1 MCTNFKFA
9 IDRGGTFT
17 DIYCEYDDVQGQTKC
32 IVSKL
37 LSNDPNNYK
46 DAPTEG
52 IRRTLQMITGITH
65 SYPVDSSRIQ
75 WIRMGTTVAT
85 NALLE
90 RKGKKFALIITK
102 GFKDLLIIGNQSR
115 PDIFKLNIQR
125 SEKLFAE
132 VLEVDERVKILKEY
146 KENSVQGTTGEY
158 FEVITPLDIP
168 QITKDL
174 QEIRNRGIDTLAI
187 SLVHAYSFR
196 HHESQIEKIA
206 KELGFVHI
214 SLASTI
220 MPLFKFLPRTSTACV
235 DAYLTPILQEYINSF
250 RNGFDENLSK
260 VPVLFMQS
268 DGGLCDISSFIGSKA
283 ILSGPAGG
291 VVGFSQCGK
300 PPLIGFDMGGTS
312 TDVSRFD
319 GNFSHIFETEISG
332 VHLQGAHLDISSVA
346 AGGGSRLFYRSGLYV
361 VGPESSSADPG
372 PLCYRKNGFLSITD
386 ANLVLGRVLPD
397 YFPKIFGPS
406 EDLPLDYSA
415 SFKGLQE
422 IAEEIFRS
430 EGTKPEIPEIA
441 MGFIKVANEAM
452 CRPIRAITSAKGY
465 DPSTHT
471 LACFGGAGGQHA
483 CAIARSLGIKKI
495 IVHRFSGVLSA
506 YGLGLA
512 DIIEETHQ
520 PANITIS
527 EDPLVISEVN
537 SVLTLLTSS
546 LLSKLAF
553 HSASTIIYTNYL
565 HLRFSGSDTC
575 IPVVFT
581 DNLNESTKLFENAY
595 LQEYGFILTARS
607 IIIDSIRVK
616 ATIKVKALSS
626 LSEIVTGEVIK
637 QSIAQVYFETEKG
650 VEALETPV
658 YKIDNLPSD
667 CEISGPALIVNEIS
681 CIVVEPNSLAK
692 ILESRDVLISLQDVQ
707 RKTISS
713 TECDNVVLSLFA
725 HRFMSIAEQMGRTL
739 QRTAISTNIKERL
752 DYSCAIFS
760 SDGSLVA
767 NAPHLPVHLGSMQE
781 AVKKQIEFVD
791 NWQEGEVAM
800 SNHPCAGG
808 SHLPDIT
815 VITPVFSD
823 KQIVFFV
830 ASRGHHADIGGITP
844 GSMPPFSKTLAEE
857 GVAIKSFKL
866 VENFVFRET
875 ETRELFRQSRCIED
889 NISDLKAQTSANNKG
904 IELLSQLINEYSLEV
919 VLAYMKFI
927 QKAAC
932 QSVKDLLQKIPSK
945 VLKASDF
952 MDDGTKI
959 KLVITINS
967 GCAEFNF
974 TGTGHQVLS
983 NLNSP
988 AAVVKSAVLYCLR
1001 CLVDTDIPLNQ
1012 GCLDPVTI
1020 IIPENSILSPSE
1032 DAAVVGGNVL
1042 TSQRITDVVF
1052 KAFSACAASQGCMN
1066 NLTFG
1071 NKKFGFYE
1079 TIAGGS
1085 GAGSGWHGTSGVHT
1099 HMTNTRITDIEIMER
1114 RYPVLVRVFSLRDNS
1129 GGKGFWHGGDGV
1141 IREIEFLEDMEVGI
1155 LSERRSRR
1163 PYGLNMGKP
1172 GKAGLNLLLRKDG
1185 RTINIGSKNVCL
1197 VEQGDKIRILTPG
1210 GGGYG
1215 TP

>member
-1 MCTNFKFA
+1 
-9 IDRGGTFT
+9 
-17 DIYCEYDDVQGQTKC
+17 
-32 IVSKL
+32 
-37 LSNDPNNYK
+37 
-46 DAPTEG
+46 
-52 IRRTLQMITGITH
+52 MITGITH

-102 GFKDLLIIGNQSR
+102 GFKDLLVIGNQSR

-146 KENSVQGTTGEY
+146 KENSIQGTTGEY
-158 FEVITPLDIP
+158 FEVIKPLDIH
-168 QITKDL
+168 QITQDL

-196 HHESQIEKIA
+196 SHESQIEKIA
-206 KELGFVHI
+206 KELGFAHV

-250 RNGFDENLSK
+250 RSGFDENLSK

-291 VVGFSQCGK
+291 VVGFSQCGE

-319 GNFSHIFETEISG
+319 GSFSHIFETEISG

-397 YFPKIFGPS
+397 YFPKIFGPG

-422 IAEEIFRS
+422 IAEDIFRS
-430 EGTKPEIPEIA
+430 EGKKIEVPVIA
-441 MGFIKVANEAM
+441 MGFVKVANEAM

-483 CAIARSLGIKKI
+483 CAIARSLGIRKI

-520 PANITIS
+520 PANITINES
-527 EDPLVISEVN
+527 SLIISEIN
-537 SVLTLLTSS
+537 SILSLLTNS
-546 LLSKLAF
+546 LSLKLAS
-553 HSASTIIYTNYL
+553 HSTSNIIFTNYL

-581 DNLNESTKLFENAY
+581 DDLKKSTKLFENAY
-595 LQEYGFILTARS
+595 LQEYGFVLTERN

-616 ATIKVKALSS
+616 AAIKVKALSN
-626 LSEIVTGEVIK
+626 LQEIVTGEVIK
-637 QSIAQVYFETEKG
+637 ENLAQVYFETEKG
-650 VEALETPV
+650 VESLETPV
-658 YKIDNLPSD
+658 YKIDNLPSE
-667 CEISGPALIVNEIS
+667 CEIIGPALIVNEIS
-681 CIVVEPNSLAK
+681 CIVIEPNSIAK
-692 ILESRDVLISLQDVQ
+692 ILESRDVVIFLQDVQ
-707 RKTISS
+707 RKIISS
-713 TECDNVVLSLFA
+713 TECDNVILSLFA

-739 QRTAISTNIKERL
+739 QRTSISTNIKERL

-760 SDGSLVA
+760 NDGSLVA

-781 AVKKQIEFVD
+781 AVKKQIELVD

-815 VITPVFSD
+815 VITPVFNN
-823 KQIVFFV
+823 KKIVLFV

-866 VENFVFRET
+866 VENFVFREA
-875 ETRELFRQSRCIED
+875 ETRELFQHSRCIED

-932 QSVKDLLQKIPSK
+932 QSVKDLLQKIPSN

-959 KLVITINS
+959 KLIVTINS

-974 TGTGHQVLS
+974 TGTGCQVLS

-1020 IIPENSILSPSE
+1020 IIPNNSILNPSE

-1042 TSQRITDVVF
+1042 TSQRITDVIF
-1052 KAFSACAASQGCMN
+1052 KAFNACAASQGCMN

-1085 GAGSGWHGTSGVHT
+1085 GAGEGWHGTSGVHT

-1129 GGKGFWHGGDGV
+1129 GGKGFWHGGDGI
-1141 IREIEFLEDMEVGI
+1141 IREIEFLEDIEVGI

-1185 RTINIGSKNVCL
+1185 RVINIGSKNVCS
-1197 VEQGDKIRILTPG
+1197 VRPGDRIRILTPG

-1215 TP
+1215 AA